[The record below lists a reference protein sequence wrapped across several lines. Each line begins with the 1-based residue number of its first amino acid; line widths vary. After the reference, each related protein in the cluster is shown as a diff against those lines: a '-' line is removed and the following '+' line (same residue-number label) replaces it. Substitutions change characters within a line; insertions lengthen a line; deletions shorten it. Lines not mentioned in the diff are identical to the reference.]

1 MYNVISTWKEDKEH
15 TELTRIS
22 RRAIKCPHCNGFL
35 VLELSSEEKISL
47 DGVLGKNPMNEPRKF
62 REVKREEV

>member
-22 RRAIKCPHCNGFL
+22 RRAIRCPHCNGFL
-35 VLELSSEEKISL
+35 VIELTSQEKISL
-47 DGVLGKNPMNEPRKF
+47 DGALGKTPTDTPKKF
-62 REVKREEV
+62 REVGRGEV